1 MFKLP
6 KRRSSSDADDSAEDS
21 VTYEGRSNLPLLKQ
35 SKSSTYGE
43 KNVTLDI
50 KKDEDIS
57 EKIE

>member
-6 KRRSSSDADDSAEDS
+6 KRRSSSDADESAEDS

-35 SKSSTYGE
+35 SKSNTDGE
-43 KNVTLDI
+43 KNVTLDL

-57 EKIE
+57 EKNE